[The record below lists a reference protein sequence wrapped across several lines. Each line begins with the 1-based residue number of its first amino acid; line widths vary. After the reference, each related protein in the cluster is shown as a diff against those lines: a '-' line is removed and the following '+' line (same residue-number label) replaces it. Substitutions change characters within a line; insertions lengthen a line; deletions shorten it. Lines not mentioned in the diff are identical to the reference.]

1 MVYVRQPSVA
11 YTAWLNT
18 RRRHADSR
26 SLVNVKVPHLQVK
39 DDVITPNSEMSEI
52 YIRVCAGNEKSLKID
67 CSQRKRKRKVAFSSA
82 LFFMYKKAHEGT
94 NLYMISLF

>member
-1 MVYVRQPSVA
+1 MFWFVVYVRQPSVA

-18 RRRHADSR
+18 RRRRADSR

-67 CSQRKRKRKVAFSSA
+67 CSQKKKEKRKVA
-82 LFFMYKKAHEGT
+82 
-94 NLYMISLF
+94 